1 MEAAPPYRTYPPI
14 ATHLLILAQVVV
26 WVVAR
31 FYLLPADSWVE
42 LALQPKDPSLLGGI
56 ISPFLHL
63 DPTHLGVNMAVLWLF
78 GTNLERHIGSVRF
91 LLLYLGAGWFAS
103 AMHWATAMTFNLY
116 SHAGEAGAA
125 IGASGA
131 VAGLLGASMVRFAH
145 PRLRL
150 PFSVDRTF
158 PVTPLV
164 ALWVTY
170 TVVRAMVSTWTGASE
185 GIGHWAHLSGF
196 VFGLA
201 AAQLAGWDRVA
212 RAEFLEH
219 TAAEAA
225 AHRDMLSAARA
236 LTALLSMRPHDI
248 RARRELILTRLEL
261 GDRPGARRLAREG
274 LVDWVK
280 SGDRAQAVK
289 AFRAYGQLVPDL
301 DLPTGIRYRVGCW
314 LADTGDAEAAF
325 RCLLESVRE
334 DGASGG
340 AASLYRAGQL
350 AWERLS
356 SASRARDAWERLL
369 QQFPDSDWTDAARDG
384 LRKLPT
390 AS

>member
-1 MEAAPPYRTYPPI
+1 MQIENSRRPSPPI

-26 WVVAR
+26 WIVAR
-31 FYLLPADSWVE
+31 FYLIPGDSWVE
-42 LALQPKDPSLLGGI
+42 LALQPQKPSLLGGL

-78 GTNLERHIGSVRF
+78 GTNLERTIGSVRF
-91 LLLYLGAGWFAS
+91 LLLYLGAAWFSS

-116 SHAGEAGAA
+116 SQAPEAGAA

-150 PFSVDRTF
+150 PFSDRTF

-164 ALWVTY
+164 VLWVTY
-170 TVVRAMVSTWTGASE
+170 TVVHALVTTWSGTSE

-196 VFGLA
+196 VFGLT
-201 AAQLAGWDRVA
+201 AAQLAGWHHLA
-212 RAEFLEH
+212 RAEYLEH

-225 AHRDMLSAARA
+225 AHRDMVSAARA
-236 LTALLSMRPHDI
+236 LAALLSMRPPDI
-248 RARRELILTRLEL
+248 RVRRELILTRLEL

-274 LVDWVK
+274 LVDCVK
-280 SGDRAQAVK
+280 TGDRLQAVK

-301 DLPTGIRYRVGCW
+301 DLPAGIRYRIGCW

-350 AWERLS
+350 AWERL
-356 SASRARDAWERLL
+356 L
-369 QQFPDSDWTDAARDG
+369 QQFPDSDWSDAAKDG
-384 LRKLPT
+384 LRKLPS

>member
-1 MEAAPPYRTYPPI
+1 MLTENLRRPSLPI

-42 LALQPKDPSLLGGI
+42 LALQPDKPSLLGGI

-78 GTNLERHIGSVRF
+78 GTNLERSIGSVRF
-91 LLLYLGAGWFAS
+91 LLLYLGAAWFAS
-103 AMHWATAMTFNLY
+103 SMHWATTMTFHQY
-116 SHAGEAGAA
+116 SEGQDAGAA

-164 ALWVTY
+164 VLWVTY
-170 TVVRAMVSTWTGASE
+170 TVVHALVTPWTRGSE
-185 GIGHWAHLSGF
+185 AIGHWAHLSGF

-201 AAQLAGWDRVA
+201 VAQLAGWHRLA
-212 RAEFLEH
+212 RAEYLEH

-236 LTALLSMRPHDI
+236 LTALLGMRPQDI
-248 RARRELILTRLEL
+248 RVRRELILARIEL

-280 SGDRAQAVK
+280 AGDRAQAVK

-314 LADTGDAEAAF
+314 LADSGDAEGAF

-334 DGASGG
+334 DGATGG

-356 SASRARDAWERLL
+356 SASRARAAWERLL
-369 QQFPDSDWTDAARDG
+369 QQFPESDWTDAAKDG
-384 LRKLPT
+384 LRKLPS